1 MARRKFL
8 EANSIGYPGAIRVSP
23 SFILGVSPSFKLFRP
38 LFDRL
43 STCAE
48 RLRVRL
54 EKLSKGTPRVIASIR
69 SYRLVDSAS
78 CLGCSILL
86 EKPEGTHERTNIG
99 RVI

>member
-1 MARRKFL
+1 MLRVL
-8 EANSIGYPGAIRVSP
+8 EVSP
-23 SFILGVSPSFKLFRP
+23 DFKLFWP

-43 STCAE
+43 SICAGSLRA
-48 RLRVRL
+48 RLD
-54 EKLSKGTPRVIASIR
+54 KLSKGTPRVITSIR
-69 SYRLVDSAS
+69 SYRLVDAAS